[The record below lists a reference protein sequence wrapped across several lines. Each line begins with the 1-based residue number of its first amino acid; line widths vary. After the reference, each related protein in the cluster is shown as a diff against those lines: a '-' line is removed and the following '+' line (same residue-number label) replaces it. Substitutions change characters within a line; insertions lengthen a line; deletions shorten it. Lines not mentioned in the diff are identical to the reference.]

1 MGKESLLY
9 TDKGRAKWYKF
20 LKGNLAIYIKI
31 LMYISFDSAIS
42 LLAIYS
48 NEIFTQVLK
57 DTCVKIVIESLFIK
71 EKG

>member
-1 MGKESLLY
+1 
-9 TDKGRAKWYKF
+9 
-20 LKGNLAIYIKI
+20 
-31 LMYISFDSAIS
+31 MYISFDSAIS